1 MHVESHEIRVGRI
14 TDAHGGER
22 DDEEERQDSERTVPY
37 QLHPEVAHL
46 DTGGFALVHHDALL
60 TLEERD
66 EQQYQTRQGE
76 DAHGEEP
83 RLSSLGGVIDR
94 LHLTRLRVQYLWCE
108 ENDDQRERLDDQSC
122 EISHDHAH
130 TGKDGNLIGVAR
142 KRCAQ
147 CSVRHIDQCE
157 AHAQSY
163 IRDIGI
169 EQRSAEPVPETQHGE
184 GSQRD
189 STEQQPRAVF
199 APAWV
204 RLIHHRPHHR
214 VPYHVDDTYHK
225 EHHGHHRRIQSK
237 DIVIVEQ

>member
-46 DTGGFALVHHDALL
+46 DTGGLALVHHDALL
-60 TLEERD
+60 TLKERD
-66 EQQYQTRQGE
+66 EQQYQTGQGE

-83 RLSSLGGVIDR
+83 RLSCLGGVIDR
-94 LHLTRLRVQYLWCE
+94 LHLTRLRVQHLRCE

-130 TGKDGNLIGVAR
+130 TGKDGDLIGVAR
-142 KRCAQ
+142 KRRTQ
-147 CSVRHIDQCE
+147 CSIRYIDQRE
-157 AHAQSY
+157 AHTQSY

-169 EQRSAEPVPETQHGE
+169 EQRSAEPVPEAQHGE

-199 APAWV
+199 APARV

-237 DIVIVEQ
+237 DVVIVEQ